1 MIARISIF
9 ILFMIVFSYWYLEKR
24 YLKKRFRGNRLK
36 RLLWWAPAVFM
47 ILYTIYLS
55 FTKNFIPD
63 NIGIVNVYLFLLG
76 ILVVPVTI
84 YALCSAFGK
93 AWCILR
99 NTRKNWGNLVGFFLA
114 VYAVF
119 VLIYGS
125 TIGVRQ
131 LDVNRMELSFR
142 DLPKAFDGYRLVV
155 FSDAH
160 VGSFTGWRKKLLER
174 DVDSI
179 NAQKADAIL
188 FLGDLQNVK
197 PSELYPVQDILMKLK
212 AKDGVFSVL
221 GNHDYND
228 YTHEDPAIEAANMR
242 EMASR
247 QTQYGWTLLRNEHR
261 SIRRGDKSIVIAGEE
276 SGCMKK
282 EHTKMNLAKSLNEVR
297 EGSFVIMMQHT
308 PQTWRDSILTFSKA
322 QLTLSGHFHGG
333 QVKLFGYRFSRLRT
347 TDGYG
352 LYTEDGRMLYVTSGI
367 GALIPFRY
375 GVSPEIA
382 VITLRR
388 EK

>member
-9 ILFMIVFSYWYLEKR
+9 VILMIVFSYWYLEKR

-36 RLLWWAPAVFM
+36 RLLWWTPAIFM
-47 ILYTIYLS
+47 FLYTIYLS

-63 NIGIVNVYLFLLG
+63 NIGVVNTYLFLLG
-76 ILVVPVTI
+76 LLVVPITI
-84 YALCSAFGK
+84 YALCSAIGK

-99 NTRKNWGNLVGFFLA
+99 NTRKNWGNLIGFFLA
-114 VYAVF
+114 VYVIF
-119 VLIYGS
+119 ILIYGS
-125 TIGVRQ
+125 TVGIRQ
-131 LDVNRMELSFR
+131 LKVNKMELAFK
-142 DLPKAFDGYRLVV
+142 DLPVSFDGYRLVV

-174 DVDSI
+174 DIDSI

-197 PSELYPVQDILMKLK
+197 PSELYPVQDILMRLK
-212 AKDGVFSVL
+212 AKDGIYSVL

-228 YTHEDPAIEAANMR
+228 YTHEDPAIEAANIR

-247 QTQYGWTLLRNEHR
+247 QAQYGWTLLRNEHR
-261 SIRRGDKSIVIAGEE
+261 SIRRGGKSIVIAGEE

-282 EHTKMNLAKSLNEVR
+282 EHTKMDIAKTLDEVR
-297 EGSFVIMMQHT
+297 DGSFVIMMQHT
-308 PQTWRDSILTFSKA
+308 PQTWRDSVLTCSNA

-333 QVKLFGYRFSRLRT
+333 QVKLFGYRFSRSKT
-347 TDGYG
+347 KEGYG
-352 LYTEDGRMLYVTSGI
+352 LFEEGERKLYVTSGI

-375 GVSPEIA
+375 GVPPEIA

-388 EK
+388 KK